1 MASREEWVSLASL
14 DTSALRRRVRAAL
27 VFLFMAL
34 DLRTAWARRSP
45 FWMAVRREDLSSA
58 LLASSR
64 EAMSLRPERERAS
77 LRRTTPVSLVMARLA
92 FLSFLATTLP
102 SLSTL
107 RRNLVLV
114 RRIWSIMSRRMRRVA
129 ASMAAFLRSW
139 AACWRAR
146 VRYRREVARPRA
158 RSECLRSRLSWART
172 PESWELKVD
181 AILPRRR
188 VVVAWSL

>member
-1 MASREEWVSLASL
+1 MAYIISFLSSARAALDWRAMASREEWVSLASL
-14 DTSALRRRVRAAL
+14 

-34 DLRTAWARRSP
+34 PTLRTAWARRSP
-45 FWMAVRREDLSSA
+45 FWMAVRRELLSSA

-77 LRRTTPVSLVMARLA
+77 LRRTTPVSLVMALLA

-139 AACWRAR
+139 AAC
-146 VRYRREVARPRA
+146 
-158 RSECLRSRLSWART
+158 
-172 PESWELKVD
+172 
-181 AILPRRR
+181 
-188 VVVAWSL
+188 